1 MRFKFPK
8 VNFTLLIIAVFLFV
22 GFGDRVLPKPLST
35 ASLQARTTV
44 NSYLVGLFPKKRF
57 KNPNERTET
66 AVDDLERKTGQK
78 D

>member
-8 VNFTLLIIAVFLFV
+8 INFTLLIIAVFLFV

-44 NSYLVGLFPKKRF
+44 NGYLLGLFPKKRF